1 MVQQILTR
9 ITERTGHR
17 IAECAPRRAWGLL
30 LFPTAL
36 VVAAYLLW
44 SARLLLRP
52 ISPYPDAYAVYLRSE
67 VSGLQQQLRQ
77 TELTL
82 LAVQVR
88 QRKIELDL
96 LEASYTRQG
105 RPPALPPVTRPTW
118 KAALKP

>member
-1 MVQQILTR
+1 M
-9 ITERTGHR
+9 
-17 IAECAPRRAWGLL
+17 LL
-30 LFPTAL
+30 LPTAL

-44 SARLLLRP
+44 SAKLLLRP

-96 LEASYTRQG
+96 LEVQYTRTG
-105 RPPALPPVTRPTW
+105 KSLGPPALPPVTRPTW
-118 KAALKP
+118 KAAPQP